1 MDQRRSSPRI
11 LEISWGKLHV
21 EGINHPYKDA
31 KLYPGGSQEWN
42 WRETGTEHN
51 PGVQISDVLELL
63 DHGSEVVILSRGVL
77 GRLRVQDETIKMLED
92 NEIKVY
98 VLKTNDAVRLYNDL
112 CRKMA
117 VGALIHST
125 C

>member
-11 LEISWGKLHV
+11 LEISWGKLYV
-21 EGINHPYKDA
+21 GGINHPYRDA
-31 KLYPGGSQEWN
+31 KLYPGGSREWN